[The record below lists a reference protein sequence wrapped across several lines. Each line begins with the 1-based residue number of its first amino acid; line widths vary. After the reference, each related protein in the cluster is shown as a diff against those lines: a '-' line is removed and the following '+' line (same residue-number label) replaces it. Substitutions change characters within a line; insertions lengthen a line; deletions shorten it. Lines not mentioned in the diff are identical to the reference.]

1 MSETF
6 CPLPW
11 NHLAT
16 HPHGIC
22 TLCCESN
29 QEEGQSQAF
38 NNTNNKAFRE
48 FLTLQKVDDFS
59 EITNSDSFSKVRLQ
73 MLNGEKPTECSKC
86 WEAES
91 VGNKSKRYYES
102 RRLPM
107 TLEQAKEITND
118 DGTLKDV
125 NYEFVELRLG
135 NHCNVQCRTCNP
147 YSSSRWLKDWDTIYP
162 ERRALPEFTRKSSFN
177 WPLEEE
183 FWEKL
188 IDKCNELRL
197 LYINGG
203 EPFLIDKHF
212 NFLQTLVD
220 RGISK
225 NVEIVYSTNCTII
238 NHTYEDIWKE
248 FKKVQ
253 FMLSIDDIGERK
265 GYIRTYTAWSKV
277 LEFVDWMKDITS
289 KNDNLDYNILQTV
302 STYNIFYI
310 PEFYEYFDGEHI
322 SHNFV
327 NDPAHFD
334 PLILPREVQQIIVE
348 RIGGLTKDVQNY
360 LQVERKSDG
369 IAISNISG
377 LHTFFAK
384 TNAMDVIK
392 KTSFKETFP
401 EFYELIK
408 KYEQ

>member
-1 MSETF
+1 MSKTF

-38 NNTNNKAFRE
+38 NETNNKSFRK
-48 FLTLQKVDDFS
+48 FLTLQDVSDFS

-73 MLNGEKPTECSKC
+73 MLNGEKPVECSKC

-107 TLEQAKEITND
+107 TLKQAKEITND
-118 DGTLKDV
+118 DGTLKEV

-147 YSSSRWLKDWDTIYP
+147 YSSSRWLKDWDNIYP

-188 IDKCNELRL
+188 IDRCNELRL

-220 RGISK
+220 KGISK

-238 NHTYEDIWKE
+238 NHTYENIWKE

-253 FMLSIDDIGERK
+253 FMLSIDCVGERNE
-265 GYIRTYTAWSKV
+265 YIRTYTAWSKV

-327 NDPAHFD
+327 KDPTQYD
-334 PLILPREVQQIIVE
+334 PLILPQVIQQKILDKLSGC
-348 RIGGLTKDVQNY
+348 GGYDVVKNY
-360 LQVERKSDG
+360 FNIEGISYTDLDLMKS
-369 IAISNISG
+369 
-377 LHTFFAK
+377 FFQK
-384 TNAMDVIK
+384 TGAMDVTK
-392 KTSFKETFP
+392 KTSFKKTFP

-408 KYEQ
+408 DYE